1 MRRLPAALLV
11 CLCLAAQPAFASET
25 YPTPDA
31 GLRLPDGARV
41 LPGDP
46 AWPLGERA
54 APHALC
60 RIEAAGAEGFRLSIS
75 PGRGATPDPSAPRA
89 CLGLT
94 SSRRLDLYKTRAVEF
109 RIRASRPVAGIL
121 VVTSSNTQDRLSRDR
136 FFGSFGIGT
145 GWKTLRLSYG
155 ALAPL
160 PGWEALA
167 ARSGLHPGDRVL
179 RPDSVEELC
188 IGVEAERLTPE
199 NGGQGAEV
207 EIDGLRFVR

>member
-11 CLCLAAQPAFASET
+11 CLCLAAQPALASET
-25 YPTPDA
+25 YPAPDA

-46 AWPLGERA
+46 VWPLGERA

-60 RIEAAGAEGFRLSIS
+60 RIEAAGAEGFRLNIM
-75 PGRGATPDPSAPRA
+75 PRQGATPAPSAPRA
-89 CLGLT
+89 CLGLA

-109 RIRASRPVAGIL
+109 RVRASRPVAGIL
-121 VVTSSNTQDRLSRDR
+121 MVTSSNTQDRLSRDR

-145 GWKTLRLSYG
+145 RWKTLRLTYG

-160 PGWEALA
+160 PGWDAFA
-167 ARSGLHPGDRVL
+167 ARSGLHPGDHVL

-188 IGVEAERLTPE
+188 IGVEAGRLDPE
-199 NGGQGAEV
+199 GGGQGAQV